1 MANANAIVDKM
12 VGLGLRHGEKAGM
25 AIASMIFFVCVGAAA
40 TKPTIDTTPD
50 QVKKAAEQSET
61 NLNRKEDRETIVKR
75 LEEQDKITKTN
86 FTETVEEQIKVSL
99 VPDNYKP
106 AREWVTPEPGAGL
119 IRDTPKLVAVDEVY
133 AYPGRGGLLVY
144 ALDENGERIPL
155 KEGEETEKQK
165 TQRLGNTRRPKASGG
180 MGGGMGGAMGGQ
192 RKKKSRPQ
200 AEILREQ
207 EEERKLEAKKK
218 ELLLAGGGVEDTKET
233 KSESEAAEPKGSYKE
248 VTKGYRWV
256 AITGTLD
263 HAQMLANYRTALKNP
278 AVAHPHYA
286 RLDLQRKTLQSDGT
300 WSDWQKVNAK
310 KNLAILDN
318 VPELDDELAPESVLP
333 ENLVDRL
340 PFLKSGLWEKVHI
353 ASLVPKEKVK
363 APEEKNP
370 PAGMG
375 GCGGWEPWVAWAGCV
390 ADGRH
395 GRHASHGRSAECDDG
410 QYDEGSRPHGM
421 GGMERG
427 GMGSMMGGMGGSTE
441 AVGNFWKSEEKK
453 IMIRALDFTVEPDET
468 YQYRVAV
475 VVFNPNYNREDI
487 SPGTD
492 NKSKVLIG
500 PWSKETEAVT
510 MPPDVM
516 PYAIG
521 TLPNVSTETQVRF
534 QVVRFHPSDG
544 VTVPHNFEA
553 EHRRADRRAADAG
566 RTRLGWIGQ
575 EDRAHRFHDSPDRPG
590 CLRRRLPAIARR
602 VRRPS
607 DRATRAGRLAAAGR
621 HDRGPQPG
629 R

>member
-1 MANANAIVDKM
+1 MANANAIVDQM

-40 TKPTIDTTPD
+40 TKPTIETTPD
-50 QVKKAAEQSET
+50 QVKKAAEQAET

-99 VPDNYKP
+99 VSDNYKP

-119 IRDTPKLVAVDEVY
+119 IRDNPKIVAVDEVY

-192 RKKKSRPQ
+192 RKKKSRPRS
-200 AEILREQ
+200 EILREQ

-218 ELLLAGGGVEDTKET
+218 LAALSGGGVEDTKET
-233 KSESEAAEPKGSYKE
+233 KSEAEAIEQKGNYKE

-263 HAQMLANYRTALKNP
+263 HAQMLAYYRTALKNP

-300 WSDWQKVNAK
+300 WSDWQKVDAK
-310 KNLAILDN
+310 KNYEILDN
-318 VPELDDELAPESVLP
+318 IPETDDELAPENVLP
-333 ENLVDRL
+333 EHLVDPL
-340 PFLKSGLWEKVHI
+340 PFLKFGLWEKVHI

-363 APEEKNP
+363 APEVKNP
-370 PAGMG
+370 PPGMGAMGAMRGGMG
-375 GCGGWEPWVAWAGCV
+375 GMAGMQ
-390 ADGRH
+390 AMAGQQ
-395 GRHASHGRSAECDDG
+395 SAMMG
-410 QYDEGSRPHGM
+410 NMMKSQSRMM

-427 GMGSMMGGMGGSTE
+427 GGMGSMMGAMGGSTE

-475 VVFNPNYNREDI
+475 VVWNPNLNYENV
-487 SPGTD
+487 SPGTNTKD
-492 NKSKVLIG
+492 KVLIG

-521 TLPNVSTETQVRF
+521 TLPNVSSEAQVRF
-534 QVVRFHPSDG
+534 QVVRFHPADG
-544 VTVPHNFEA
+544 VTVPRNFEA
-553 EHRRADRRAADAG
+553 SVGELIGERRTAPVPVSDGSGKKTVPIDFTTHQIVLDVSG
-566 RTRLGWIGQ
+566 GGYQ
-575 EDRAHRFHDSPDRPG
+575 Q
-590 CLRRRLPAIARR
+590 LPAGFNGPPIERPRWPPCCGRMARSR
-602 VRRPS
+602 STTRPMTS
-607 DRATRAGRLAAAGR
+607 
-621 HDRGPQPG
+621 
-629 R
+629 